1 MVMIQSETFSKIKKM
16 LFFCYGITCYGIT
29 DHCILKI
36 HQKHQNIIFNPIS
49 LGTVFPGII
58 VSSKAMLKIIRWF
71 YKKIWWF

>member
-1 MVMIQSETFSKIKKM
+1 MIMIQSEHFQKLKKCYFSVTESHVTESQIT
-16 LFFCYGITCYGIT
+16 LFKNSSKTP
-29 DHCILKI
+29 
-36 HQKHQNIIFNPIS
+36 QNIIFNPIS